1 MNKMRKASFE
11 APKRASASHL
21 IHLIGIDNF
30 REELAK
36 QQKAKAEGI
45 MEVITATSIRRIS
58 SVSKREQEMMNV
70 AYQMHID
77 GEISD
82 LVWSQIRAIFIYLGA
97 SKDRNGYIELNTI
110 IFPDDWDPAQDL
122 AFAKRLLPKFLH
134 YQLQEFKELGQSID
148 LILDRAE
155 VFKRTNKK
163 QTNLKSRDLRR
174 EEELA
179 NWNIIKDSKDKRD
192 FQAFL
197 NSFKGGAYERL
208 AYIKLEEIEWRALG
222 HSPSYQQIY
231 HFLQSFPYGRHAEE
245 AKIIIQKIAAEESK
259 KQASGKHKKKKLFD
273 PKVYW
278 KNINL
283 HKVGEL
289 IKSFVNVTS
298 SPTIK
303 GTNISTAET
312 KSGGDSS
319 YNQSSGLVI
328 KSLTAGIVF
337 SIFGIL
343 LLSSPIWKQ
352 EIVEREIRTFIG
364 HTKSLKAVAFLPN
377 GEEAL
382 SASADH
388 TLKLWNIRTG
398 KEIRTFT
405 GHKDIVSSLSISPD
419 GRTAISGSHDNT
431 VKLWDLHNGRLL
443 DTFTG
448 HSNWVV
454 SVAYSDDGH
463 LALSGSHDKT
473 IKLWHIASGKLLR
486 TFKGHKDWVIAV
498 SFVSDT
504 NAIISG
510 SHDKTLRLWDMGN
523 GKNVRTFKGHKD
535 WVTSLTASKH
545 NLTALSGSYDKTLR
559 IWNMK
564 TGEANKT
571 FDKLRIS
578 GVTSVALS
586 PNEKR
591 ALTSFLDR
599 SIILWDIASGKKIR
613 IFRGHN
619 RADTNSVA
627 ISPDGKFAL
636 SAGDDNT
643 LKLWRLITLKGKNN
657 S

>member
-11 APKRASASHL
+11 APRRASASHL

-45 MEVITATSIRRIS
+45 LEVITATSIRRAAPA
-58 SVSKREQEMMNV
+58 SKREQEMMNV

-82 LVWSQIRAIFIYLGA
+82 FVWSQIRAIFVYLGA
-97 SKDRNGYIELNTI
+97 AKDKNGYIELGTI

-134 YQLQEFKELGQSID
+134 YQLQEYKELGHSID
-148 LILDRAE
+148 TILDRAGSL
-155 VFKRTNKK
+155 KATAKK
-163 QTNLKSRDLRR
+163 QDSLNADNLRR

-179 NWNIIKDSKDKRD
+179 NWNLIKDSKDKRD
-192 FQAFL
+192 FQVFL
-197 NSFKGGAYERL
+197 NSYKGGAYERI
-208 AYIKLEEIEWRALG
+208 AYIKLEEIEWKALG
-222 HSPSYQQIY
+222 SAPSYQQIY
-231 HFLQSFPYGRHAEE
+231 HFLQSFPYGRHADE
-245 AKIIIQKIAAEESK
+245 AKVIIKRIAAEEAQKQEKSK
-259 KQASGKHKKKKLFD
+259 YERKQAASARIKKNKETLIYVGKSLKSYTKKL
-273 PKVYW
+273 
-278 KNINL
+278 L
-283 HKVGEL
+283 
-289 IKSFVNVTS
+289 SFAQKA
-298 SPTIK
+298 K
-303 GTNISTAET
+303 GTAVAEANT
-312 KSGGDSS
+312 EIKAAPNNNSGP
-319 YNQSSGLVI
+319 LV
-328 KSLTAGIVF
+328 KSLTAGVAF
-337 SIFGIL
+337 SVVCVLF
-343 LLSSPIWKQ
+343 LSFPIWKQ
-352 EIVEREIRTFIG
+352 EATEKAIRTFVG

-377 GEEAL
+377 GKQAL

-388 TLKLWNIRTG
+388 TLKLWNIKTG
-398 KEIRTFT
+398 RAIRTLV

-448 HSNWVV
+448 HTNWVV
-454 SVAYSDDGH
+454 SVAFSDDGH

-473 IKLWHIASGKLLR
+473 IKLWHVASGKLLR
-486 TFKGHKDWVIAV
+486 TFAGHKDWVIAV

-510 SHDKTLRLWDMGN
+510 SHDRTLRLWDMGN
-523 GKNVRTFKGHKD
+523 GKNVRTFTGHKD
-535 WVTSLTASKH
+535 WVTSLSASKY

-559 IWNMK
+559 LWNMR
-564 TGEANKT
+564 TGEANRT

-586 PNEKR
+586 PNEKI
-591 ALTSFLDR
+591 ALASFLDKR
-599 SIILWDIASGKKIR
+599 IILWDVASGKKLR
-613 IFRGHN
+613 VFRGHDS
-619 RADTNSVA
+619 ADTNSVA
-627 ISPDGKFAL
+627 ISPDGQFGL

-643 LKLWRLITLKGKNN
+643 LKLWRLVTLTAG
-657 S
+657 SS